1 MVLGSEKSKPRL
13 CRHTIR
19 GLLHVNEKIE
29 PQCKMIFKE
38 EESIFYEISEL
49 RARHVYLLASK
60 SKLRTTGPLIF
71 NLTVQQRLLV
81 ITNTVYFNSGA
92 K

>member
-1 MVLGSEKSKPRL
+1 MRW
-13 CRHTIR
+13 
-19 GLLHVNEKIE
+19 
-29 PQCKMIFKE
+29 
-38 EESIFYEISEL
+38 ISEL

-71 NLTVQQRLLV
+71 NITLQQRLLV
-81 ITNTVYFNSGA
+81 VTKTVYFSTGT